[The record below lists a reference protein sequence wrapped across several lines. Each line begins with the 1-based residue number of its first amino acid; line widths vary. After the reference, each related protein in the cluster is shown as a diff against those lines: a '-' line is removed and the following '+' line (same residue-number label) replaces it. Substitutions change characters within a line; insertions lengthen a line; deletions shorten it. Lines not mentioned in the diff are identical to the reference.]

1 MTFNVFFFHFLESSR
16 SIVISYL
23 HRHQIPKLFLY
34 LALSIYIYIHI
45 HLSSSLSIYLSI
57 NLFIYLS
64 ISVFSSL
71 SSPLCLFLFPFREVM
86 ELLPLA
92 EGNGSTRSSFI
103 EATGGQSVSAQ
114 GSISNKKSKKVRGR
128 HYVLHFLITY
138 DIAEVWIMI

>member
-16 SIVISYL
+16 SIVISYH
-23 HRHQIPKLFLY
+23 HRHQIPKLFLC
-34 LALSIYIYIHI
+34 LALSLYIYIYIF
-45 HLSSSLSIYLSI
+45 LPLYLSIYLSI
-57 NLFIYLS
+57 YQSL
-64 ISVFSSL
+64 SVFSSL

-128 HYVLHFLITY
+128 HYVFHFLITY
-138 DIAEVWIMI
+138 DIAEV